1 MAKQKKLV
9 VEDLH
14 ATSNKWTSD
23 LSRREMKPTVLT
35 LFDIVKAYDKIRDSD
50 IKAPILMP
58 YPTQFMVEELG
69 ELYMQAENV
78 ASQIKSAAHNPL
90 IKNNDEAFDGCK
102 EALRQTIVI
111 RKAVKKIARALDQSV
126 ITDEEDE
133 ERNLD
138 DAEDDTARNMGANPN

>member
-1 MAKQKKLV
+1 MV

-35 LFDIVKAYDKIRDSD
+35 LFDIVKAYDKIRDTD
-50 IKAPILMP
+50 IKASVVMP

-78 ASQIKSAAHNPL
+78 ASQIKSAALNPL
-90 IKNNDEAFDGCK
+90 IKNNDEAFNGCK

-126 ITDEEDE
+126 ISDDEEE
-133 ERNLD
+133 ERSLE
-138 DAEDDTARNMGANPN
+138 DAEEETARNMGAKPN